1 MNAIQIKKHDMQ
13 GVVVREIDR
22 PNLEIINRLK
32 NFYTGII
39 LDHLGKYGAMITD
52 IKPLSSG
59 MKICGPAITS
69 YGPDL
74 SVRRMA
80 INLAK
85 PGDVLVVAAHGI
97 EDYACYGDGTAK
109 RMQVKGM
116 EGAVIDGSTRD
127 SAGIKELNFPTFV
140 KNVTPKNYHY
150 PVSAEYGSVNI
161 PIVCGGVIV
170 NPGDIIF
177 GDDDGVLVIPKDI
190 SIDVINS
197 IENFLEE
204 EIQTRDS
211 WNSYEPFDVEDELKQ
226 RGYVFV

>member
-1 MNAIQIKKHDMQ
+1 MNTLLIKKHEMQ
-13 GVVVREIDR
+13 GVVVRDIER
-22 PNLEIINRLK
+22 PSSEVINRLK
-32 NFYTGII
+32 EFYTGII

-52 IKPLSSG
+52 IKPLSNG

-80 INLAK
+80 IDLAK

-97 EDYACYGDGTAK
+97 EDYACFGDGTAK

-116 EGAVIDGSTRD
+116 EGAIIDGSTRD
-127 SAGIKELNFPTFV
+127 SAGIRELNFPTFV
-140 KNVTPKNYHY
+140 RNVTPKNYHY

-161 PIVCGGVIV
+161 PVVCGGVIV

-177 GDDDGVLVIPKDI
+177 GDDDGVIVIPRDI
-190 SIDVINS
+190 SIDLINS
-197 IENFLEE
+197 IENSLAEE
-204 EIQTRDS
+204 RRIRNS
-211 WNSYEPFDVEDELKQ
+211 WTSYEPFSVETELRQ
-226 RGYVFV
+226 RGYKFV